1 MEDFTLGPVHLKAW
15 HITLR
20 CMLEEFHWMMWHNR
34 HIWGLPVCIY
44 PTTQHNT
51 LIYCMLKTVVMRPV
65 TVTGQRHSPPDS
77 TVVVEPVRVLN
88 IQRLENSGTP
98 LALWPRASHAAPA
111 LIQRHGCL
119 MQTWHTYISRTI
131 SRGCLGAQVCSV
143 TLLHSLKQQQTLKA
157 VKIFSPY
164 FSWDHCLYSVCIVLQ

>member
-77 TVVVEPVRVLN
+77 TVVVEPVRVRDLKTLE
-88 IQRLENSGTP
+88 RLWLCGPECHTQHRHWSNVMDAWCKHGTRTFP
-98 LALWPRASHAAPA
+98 EPSLGVVWVHKYARLRS
-111 LIQRHGCL
+111 
-119 MQTWHTYISRTI
+119 YI
-131 SRGCLGAQVCSV
+131 
-143 TLLHSLKQQQTLKA
+143 
-157 VKIFSPY
+157 P
-164 FSWDHCLYSVCIVLQ
+164 